1 MAKGPALVIAMGKPK
16 PGAPMA
22 DDEMAEGGMHD
33 DELSA
38 FGEYADDVFDAVKR
52 GDRAA
57 FKSAL
62 KSAVKACY
70 ADEE

>member
-1 MAKGPALVIAMGKPK
+1 MAGKGSELVIAMGKPK
-16 PGAPMA
+16 AGAPMA
-22 DDEMAEGGMHD
+22 DDEAAEGMPD

-38 FGEYADDVFDAVKR
+38 FGEYADDVFDALKR
-52 GDRAA
+52 GDRGA

-70 ADEE
+70 ASEE